1 MAELVDASL
10 SQEQPEGSDKPQ
22 RRKGSSPFLTTI
34 ARMVKLVDT
43 PDLGSGDFGH
53 ESSSL
58 SSGTK

>member
-1 MAELVDASL
+1 MVDAALRGGTESYM
-10 SQEQPEGSDKPQ
+10 SAAFKIRTGSNPV
-22 RRKGSSPFLTTI
+22 LTTI
-34 ARMVKLVDT
+34 ARVVELVDT